1 MVLGSLDQTLIKLPS
16 IYLST
21 PDLSKIQW
29 KKNVALSIILIRG
42 PFSRQ
47 QNLWRELVSL
57 SSGISMPDLSGTIV
71 GSICIARKEKS

>member
-21 PDLSKIQW
+21 PDLTKIQW
-29 KKNVALSIILIRG
+29 KKNVALSIILILG
-42 PFSRQ
+42 SFSRQ

-57 SSGISMPDLSGTIV
+57 SSGISMADLSETIV
-71 GSICIARKEKS
+71 GSSCIAWKEKN